1 MPGWLAEICRL
12 EDMLPVTVRR
22 TDEHGNV
29 RAFSNNKIE
38 LTAKVVCESCNTG
51 WMSDLETDVK
61 SALLPLVVGSPTV
74 VSLDEQRLLAAWA
87 QKTAMTLEHTFSSP
101 PESIYYSAEESGRT
115 FERRA
120 RSQTERRFS

>member
-1 MPGWLAEICRL
+1 M
-12 EDMLPVTVRR
+12 TVRR

-101 PESIYYSAEESGRT
+101 PESIYYSAEERSNFRT
-115 FERRA
+115 AGAIADGTTILVGHTGVHRSLERA
-120 RSQTERRFS
+120 